1 MRFPRREVPEH
12 KRLILNDSQ
21 RKNEVVEPRKSM
33 NCGRDSKQLHLYNMP
48 CHQAIKP
55 FWIRSAARHG
65 VSRRSSSGQGGG
77 VYSEEQTP
85 TEILTGTKIRCVIAD
100 DHALVRQGI
109 RRLLQ
114 DEPDVEVV
122 GEAGDAAEALKRATE
137 LRPDILLLDVGMPG
151 FSSFE
156 AARIIQQDL
165 PETRIVFL
173 TMHEDQDYVMQGL
186 QAGASGYLLK
196 DTPAAKLISVLR
208 DVHQG
213 GKFVSPEV
221 LGGLLENGKLGQPN
235 ARPAKSGLTPRE
247 REVMKLLAEGNTVRK
262 IAGMLGLSLKTIEAH
277 KFNLMRKL
285 DIHNKAELVHCA
297 IRRKIVKVPA
307 GF

>member
-1 MRFPRREVPEH
+1 MYLDEQATSE
-12 KRLILNDSQ
+12 
-21 RKNEVVEPRKSM
+21 
-33 NCGRDSKQLHLYNMP
+33 SKTG
-48 CHQAIKP
+48 
-55 FWIRSAARHG
+55 AR
-65 VSRRSSSGQGGG
+65 
-77 VYSEEQTP
+77 
-85 TEILTGTKIRCVIAD
+85 IRCVIAD

-114 DEPDVEVV
+114 DESDVEVV
-122 GEAGDAAEALKRATE
+122 GEAGDAAEALKSVME
-137 LRPDILLLDVGMPG
+137 LRPDILLMDVGMPG

-156 AARIIQQDL
+156 AARIIQRDL
-165 PETRIVFL
+165 PATRVVFL

-208 DVHQG
+208 EVHQG

-221 LGGLLENGKLGQPN
+221 LGGLIDNGKLGQTPL
-235 ARPAKSGLTPRE
+235 RPAKSSLTPRE
-247 REVMKLLAEGNTVRK
+247 QEVMKLLAEGNTVRK

>member
-1 MRFPRREVPEH
+1 VYLDE
-12 KRLILNDSQ
+12 
-21 RKNEVVEPRKSM
+21 
-33 NCGRDSKQLHLYNMP
+33 
-48 CHQAIKP
+48 QATSETTP
-55 FWIRSAARHG
+55 GAR
-65 VSRRSSSGQGGG
+65 
-77 VYSEEQTP
+77 
-85 TEILTGTKIRCVIAD
+85 IRCVIAD

-114 DEPDVEVV
+114 DENDVEVI
-122 GEAGDAAEALKRATE
+122 GEAGDAAEALKSVME
-137 LRPDILLLDVGMPG
+137 LRPNILLMDVGMPG

-156 AARIIQQDL
+156 AARIIQRDL
-165 PETRIVFL
+165 PGTRVVFL

-208 DVHQG
+208 EVHQG

-221 LGGLLENGKLGQPN
+221 LGGLIDNGKLGQTPL
-235 ARPAKSGLTPRE
+235 RPAKSSLTPRE
-247 REVMKLLAEGNTVRK
+247 QEVMKLLAEGNTVRK

>member
-1 MRFPRREVPEH
+1 MYLDE
-12 KRLILNDSQ
+12 
-21 RKNEVVEPRKSM
+21 
-33 NCGRDSKQLHLYNMP
+33 
-48 CHQAIKP
+48 QAT
-55 FWIRSAARHG
+55 SESTAGAR
-65 VSRRSSSGQGGG
+65 
-77 VYSEEQTP
+77 
-85 TEILTGTKIRCVIAD
+85 IRCVIAD

-114 DEPDVEVV
+114 DESDVEVI
-122 GEAGDAAEALKRATE
+122 GEAGDAAEALKSVME
-137 LRPDILLLDVGMPG
+137 LRPDILLMDVGMPG

-156 AARIIQQDL
+156 AARIVQRDL
-165 PETRIVFL
+165 PGTRVVFL
-173 TMHEDQDYVMQGL
+173 TMHEDQDYVMEGL

-208 DVHQG
+208 EVHQG

-221 LGGLLENGKLGQPN
+221 LGGLIDNGKLGQTPL
-235 ARPAKSGLTPRE
+235 RPAKSSLTPRE
-247 REVMKLLAEGNTVRK
+247 QEVMKLLAEGNTVRK

-297 IRRKIVKVPA
+297 IRRRIVKVPA

>member
-1 MRFPRREVPEH
+1 
-12 KRLILNDSQ
+12 
-21 RKNEVVEPRKSM
+21 
-33 NCGRDSKQLHLYNMP
+33 
-48 CHQAIKP
+48 
-55 FWIRSAARHG
+55 
-65 VSRRSSSGQGGG
+65 

-122 GEAGDAAEALKRATE
+122 GEAGDAAEALKRAIE

>member
-1 MRFPRREVPEH
+1 MYLDE
-12 KRLILNDSQ
+12 
-21 RKNEVVEPRKSM
+21 
-33 NCGRDSKQLHLYNMP
+33 
-48 CHQAIKP
+48 QAT
-55 FWIRSAARHG
+55 
-65 VSRRSSSGQGGG
+65 
-77 VYSEEQTP
+77 SET
-85 TEILTGTKIRCVIAD
+85 TAGTRIRCVIAD

-114 DEPDVEVV
+114 DESDVEVI
-122 GEAGDAAEALKRATE
+122 GEAGDAAEALKSVME
-137 LRPDILLLDVGMPG
+137 LRPDILLMDVGMPG

-156 AARIIQQDL
+156 AARIVQRDL
-165 PETRIVFL
+165 PATRVVFL
-173 TMHEDQDYVMQGL
+173 TMHEDQDYVMEGL

-208 DVHQG
+208 EVHQG

-221 LGGLLENGKLGQPN
+221 LGGLIDNGKLGQTPL
-235 ARPAKSGLTPRE
+235 RSAKSSLTPRE
-247 REVMKLLAEGNTVRK
+247 QEVMKLLAEGNTVRK

>member
-1 MRFPRREVPEH
+1 VYPDEPTT
-12 KRLILNDSQ
+12 
-21 RKNEVVEPRKSM
+21 VEI
-33 NCGRDSKQLHLYNMP
+33 G
-48 CHQAIKP
+48 
-55 FWIRSAARHG
+55 
-65 VSRRSSSGQGGG
+65 
-77 VYSEEQTP
+77 
-85 TEILTGTKIRCVIAD
+85 TETRIRCVIAD

-114 DEPDVEVV
+114 DERDVEVI
-122 GEAGDAAEALKRATE
+122 GEAGDAAEALKRVTE
-137 LRPDILLLDVGMPG
+137 LRPDIVLLDVGMPG

-156 AARIIQQDL
+156 AARVIQRDF
-165 PETRIVFL
+165 PGTRVVFL
-173 TMHEDQDYVMQGL
+173 TMHEDHDYVMQGL

-196 DTPAAKLISVLR
+196 DTPASRLVSVLR
-208 DVHQG
+208 EIHQG

-221 LGGLLENGKLGQPN
+221 LGGLLENGKLGQSA